1 MFEWIANNAV
11 TIITIFAVTVLVG
24 VAVFT
29 LVKDKKR
36 SAGGCSGGCSGC
48 SGCCSGC
55 SHACGM
61 MQKK

>member
-11 TIITIFAVTVLVG
+11 TIITIFAVTMLVG

-29 LVKDKKR
+29 LVREKK
-36 SAGGCSGGCSGC
+36 SGAGGCSGC

-55 SHACGM
+55 CHACGAA
-61 MQKK
+61 QKK